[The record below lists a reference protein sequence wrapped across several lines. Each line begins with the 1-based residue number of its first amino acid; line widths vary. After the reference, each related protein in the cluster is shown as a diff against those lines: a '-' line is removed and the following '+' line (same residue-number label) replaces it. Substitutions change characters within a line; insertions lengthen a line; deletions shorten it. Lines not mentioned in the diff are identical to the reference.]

1 MSHKAKSMMIED
13 VAGKNRAAVIKD
25 VETLVKRYNL
35 WATELQ
41 ALTVLLTIL
50 AIVSSIMIGFFAG
63 ELSAIYIKIMAGI
76 AAVSTSLL
84 TGLRLT
90 KKAQDIRDAY
100 RYLQR
105 ALYLY
110 KATDSFTIE
119 NLIESYEAAEKT
131 VGHVEVED
139 TPALAEFKKKN
150 SL

>member
-1 MSHKAKSMMIED
+1 MKAEVSMKNPEAVVQDIES
-13 VAGKNRAAVIKD
+13 
-25 VETLVKRYNL
+25 LVKRYNI
-35 WATELQ
+35 WATQLQ

-63 ELSAIYIKIMAGI
+63 ELSDVYIKVLAGV
-76 AAVSTSLL
+76 AAISTSLL

-100 RYLQR
+100 RYLQH

-110 KATDSFTIE
+110 KATDSYTIE
-119 NLIESYEAAEKT
+119 NLIASYEAAEKT

-139 TPALAEFKKKN
+139 TPTLAEFTKKN
-150 SL
+150 SM